1 MYDCGHCVSGCWA
14 GLLGVLLLDNRA
26 NVFVV
31 VLFFILIV
39 KWGNLDSGLGLELVQ
54 WLDYSLSEQLGE
66 AYQE

>member
-1 MYDCGHCVSGCWA
+1 MIVAIVFQDAELVF
-14 GLLGVLLLDNRA
+14 LGVLRLDNRA

>member
-1 MYDCGHCVSGCWA
+1 MIVAIVFQDAELVF
-14 GLLGVLLLDNRA
+14 LGVLLLDNRA